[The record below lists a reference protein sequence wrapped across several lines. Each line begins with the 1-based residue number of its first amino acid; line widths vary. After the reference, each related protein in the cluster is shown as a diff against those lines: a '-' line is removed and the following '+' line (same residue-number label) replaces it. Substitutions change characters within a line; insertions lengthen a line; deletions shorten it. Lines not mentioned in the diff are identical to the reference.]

1 MKDRYFELAVIASIL
16 AVLFSIFQLKMDQLI
31 ETVKEPRKV
40 NVKNVTVE
48 TDPLV
53 VQRLSDIKAILVSN
67 DSATNNLLKE
77 IRASTDLQL
86 LASNQIYAANKAFID
101 WALQNELIEEVL
113 DEK

>member
-40 NVKNVTVE
+40 NVTVE

-67 DSATNNLLKE
+67 DSGANNLLKE

-86 LASNQIYAANKAFID
+86 QASNQIYAANKAFID